1 MSDYVAS
8 TGRMVTILKGHPPGK
23 GWTILTEREMGYR
36 LRKIY
41 PDQNIHVMDNA
52 ICRDMKR
59 TTLQDLLSSLEQE
72 RYEVILPEEIME
84 KARGAIRKDGGG
96 RAMTGPFRIPRSLL
110 LSFLE
115 EDAPFGDITSGS
127 ILSGE
132 RCTAQIG
139 HAREGSSPGSRRP
152 MNSFQPAGSRS
163 RPSSK
168 THPHRTGS
176 RARRTRRACSV
187 PAPRG
192 EDRSQHHGT
201 G

>member
-84 KARGAIRKDGGG
+84 KARGAIRRMVEAG
-96 RAMTGPFRIPRSLL
+96 R
-110 LSFLE
+110 
-115 EDAPFGDITSGS
+115 
-127 ILSGE
+127 
-132 RCTAQIG
+132 
-139 HAREGSSPGSRRP
+139 
-152 MNSFQPAGSRS
+152 
-163 RPSSK
+163 
-168 THPHRTGS
+168 
-176 RARRTRRACSV
+176 
-187 PAPRG
+187 
-192 EDRSQHHGT
+192 
-201 G
+201 